1 MRSIRADQLDGIWES
16 AFGLGIGL
24 GIHLALP
31 DTLQAVLDT
40 FDMFP
45 DPSDRTNMLLSYADQ
60 FREVPP
66 EVATRPFDKSHQV
79 PQCESD
85 AYVWAMKMPDGTLNL
100 HFAVE
105 NPSGVSAKALAAI
118 LQRSLSGLPAER
130 IAAIDPSIV
139 ERIFR
144 QNISMGKGMGLM
156 SMVEAVRALA
166 RRAGIAARGS
176 RVRELR
182 RRDGDSQ
189 RPLTATAPRSDVP
202 FPSLDDGA

>member
-1 MRSIRADQLDGIWES
+1 MT
-16 AFGLGIGL
+16 
-24 GIHLALP
+24 LP
-31 DTLQAVLDT
+31 DTLQSILET
-40 FDMFP
+40 FDLFP
-45 DPSDRTNMLLSYADQ
+45 DPSDRTNMLLDYADR

-85 AYVWAMKMPDGTLNL
+85 AYVWARKTPDGTLDL

-118 LQRSLSGLPAER
+118 LQRSLSGLPATEIAR
-130 IAAIDPSIV
+130 IDTSIV

-166 RRAGIAARGS
+166 RRA
-176 RVRELR
+176 L
-182 RRDGDSQ
+182 
-189 RPLTATAPRSDVP
+189 
-202 FPSLDDGA
+202 

>member
-1 MRSIRADQLDGIWES
+1 LVSVPS
-16 AFGLGIGL
+16 K
-24 GIHLALP
+24 
-31 DTLQAVLDT
+31 LQAVLET

-45 DPSDRTNMLLSYADQ
+45 DQSDRTNLLLSYADQ

-66 EVATRPFDKSHQV
+66 TVATRPFAAAHQV

-85 AYVWAMKMPDGTLNL
+85 AYVWAMKQPDGSLSL

-105 NPSGVSAKALAAI
+105 NPSGVSARALAAI
-118 LQRSLSGLPAER
+118 LERSLSGLRPEE
-130 IAAIDPSIV
+130 IAGIDTSIV

-166 RRAGIAARGS
+166 RKADES
-176 RVRELR
+176 
-182 RRDGDSQ
+182 S
-189 RPLTATAPRSDVP
+189 
-202 FPSLDDGA
+202 